1 MKLRGGERQMYE
13 KIRQHNDIRFPIR
26 KISTAKDKIFLL
38 VQAILAG
45 LPLSSPEFKASDSQ
59 PYLEAISIFRHLS
72 RIVAAIT
79 DVAVVKRRGAQVKYA
94 LELAR
99 CLHAKAWED
108 HPLVLRQIEHIGDKS
123 AKILAENGI
132 NSIQKL
138 MQTSSFRIEE
148 LLNRRPPFGSEVLAA
163 AREFPRYTL
172 ITKEIRSTPSNGK
185 KPVEVELLVECS
197 LILDATAPQKA
208 KELKRIGT
216 EKTTLLTLT
225 SDLAFIDFRRTFTK
239 TLVNKK
245 VFTVTAQL
253 TKPSQAIN
261 VYISSDTFAGVTVTA
276 THRPAI
282 APSKY
287 PMKDTRPLTSIELD
301 LQGLED
307 VPEFWDVN
315 ISDDEG
321 TCAVPVKDLTT
332 KSCSKDTSSSRGPT
346 ARTQH
351 GRSNTYIELPKERPY
366 KKRPDG
372 KYECNHPCK
381 DKFKCRH
388 YCCKEGLP
396 EPPRSQ
402 KKKHAE
408 QPETLT
414 NQQSI
419 KTHDLFTKRNSRRKG
434 VDQVAR
440 MVHPRPEDCP
450 SDQEG
455 VNRTDLDQRDNSSTL
470 RQNPTHVESSKGG
483 KRTKPLPNFDLEL
496 TSLRSGSGPF
506 VNSKAPAR
514 DDDEL
519 QTISEILRR
528 DRSRTP
534 ESSYSNSEID
544 GLIRQ
549 MPLDLHRP
557 EPPCHDTGRYEE
569 RESKRQRL
577 SIPSP
582 NMDNDFP
589 NETGHLGSPSYVL
602 EEKVTLP
609 TFLRNANAFPALGD
623 NTNVHPD
630 SQAWYYTT
638 FHVQPTEH
646 GAGSASG
653 E

>member
-1 MKLRGGERQMYE
+1 MS
-13 KIRQHNDIRFPIR
+13 P
-26 KISTAKDKIFLL
+26 LL
-38 VQAILAG
+38 VRATKQRL
-45 LPLSSPEFKASDSQ
+45 
-59 PYLEAISIFRHLS
+59 
-72 RIVAAIT
+72 
-79 DVAVVKRRGAQVKYA
+79 RR
-94 LELAR
+94 
-99 CLHAKAWED
+99 
-108 HPLVLRQIEHIGDKS
+108 
-123 AKILAENGI
+123 
-132 NSIQKL
+132 
-138 MQTSSFRIEE
+138 
-148 LLNRRPPFGSEVLAA
+148 
-163 AREFPRYTL
+163 
-172 ITKEIRSTPSNGK
+172 
-185 KPVEVELLVECS
+185 
-197 LILDATAPQKA
+197 
-208 KELKRIGT
+208 
-216 EKTTLLTLT
+216 LT
-225 SDLAFIDFRRTFTK
+225 SVA
-239 TLVNKK
+239 
-245 VFTVTAQL
+245 
-253 TKPSQAIN
+253 S
-261 VYISSDTFAGVTVTA
+261 
-276 THRPAI
+276 
-282 APSKY
+282 
-287 PMKDTRPLTSIELD
+287 
-301 LQGLED
+301 
-307 VPEFWDVN
+307 
-315 ISDDEG
+315 
-321 TCAVPVKDLTT
+321 
-332 KSCSKDTSSSRGPT
+332 
-346 ARTQH
+346 
-351 GRSNTYIELPKERPY
+351 
-366 KKRPDG
+366 
-372 KYECNHPCK
+372 
-381 DKFKCRH
+381 
-388 YCCKEGLP
+388 CKEGLP

-419 KTHDLFTKRNSRRKG
+419 KTHGLFTKHNSRRKG

-470 RQNPTHVESSKGG
+470 GQNPTHVESSKGG

-534 ESSYSNSEID
+534 ESNYSNSEID

-589 NETGHLGSPSYVL
+589 NETGHPGSPSYVP

-653 E
+653 G